1 MKALRAQDIPPPTD
15 AVDDADRLLT
25 IPEVARELR
34 CSKTHVQNIISG
46 KFADLPPLPRL
57 RLGRRV
63 LIRHD
68 GLRAWMLLIEVRET
82 ELQKLSGM
90 YR

>member
-1 MKALRAQDIPPPTD
+1 MKALHAHDACPEPPLSAWED
-15 AVDDADRLLT
+15 HLLT
-25 IPEVARELR
+25 IREVARELR

-46 KFADLPPLPRL
+46 KFADLPPLPIL

-63 LIRHD
+63 LVRHD
-68 GLRAWMLLIEVRET
+68 GLRAWMLLIEARET